1 MALDLHR
8 SEFVSPLLD
17 TRQLNNFVALAEERS
32 FTRAA
37 KRVHLS
43 QSAISHSLKN
53 LESEVG
59 GKLIKRAGHT
69 MLLTQHGEVFYREA
83 KEIIARIS
91 RLRDRITSL
100 NDWGRGRIRIGA
112 GSTACQYF
120 IPSVLRELR
129 ETFPRCELNIESS
142 DTQHNI
148 EALRKGQIDVALV
161 VKGEDLD
168 RIAYTNLFSDRL
180 MAVLNPSHHWA
191 KKTTIDPKDFEDT
204 TVLQYG
210 KGSVTHTLVSAYF
223 EEYDVK
229 VSQSVEL
236 NNMDALLEM
245 ARMGQGVALLPEWI
259 LSRPGSAG
267 LIARPLPHQGV
278 TRDWGFAT
286 LAGKPLSLL
295 EATFQG
301 LCEEHAF
308 AFDPEHC
315 LSYLADPRDMESS
328 ASKEIAV

>member
-1 MALDLHR
+1 MSL
-8 SEFVSPLLD
+8 LLD

-32 FTRAA
+32 FTKAA

-53 LESEVG
+53 LEDEVG

-83 KEIIARIS
+83 KEIIDRIAG
-91 RLRDRITSL
+91 LREHITSL

-129 ETFPRCELNIESS
+129 ETFPRCELNIQSS
-142 DTQHNI
+142 DTRQSLL
-148 EALRKGQIDVALV
+148 ALRNGDIDVALI
-161 VKGEDLD
+161 VKGDDLD
-168 RIAYTNLFSDRL
+168 RISYTHLFSDKL
-180 MAVLNPSHHWA
+180 MAVFHANHAWA
-191 KKTTIDPKDFEDT
+191 KKPTLSLKDFEEV

-210 KGSVTHTLVSAYF
+210 DGTVTHALLKTYF
-223 EEYDVK
+223 EEYGATIK
-229 VSQSVEL
+229 QSVEL
-236 NNMDALLEM
+236 NNMDALREM

-259 LSRPGSAG
+259 LSRPESAR
-267 LIARPLPHQGV
+267 LSARPLPYRAV
-278 TRDWGFAT
+278 KRDWGFAT

-301 LCEEHAF
+301 LCEEHA
-308 AFDPEHC
+308 
-315 LSYLADPRDMESS
+315 LSFEPDYSLRYPVEGSRP
-328 ASKEIAV
+328 ASVA